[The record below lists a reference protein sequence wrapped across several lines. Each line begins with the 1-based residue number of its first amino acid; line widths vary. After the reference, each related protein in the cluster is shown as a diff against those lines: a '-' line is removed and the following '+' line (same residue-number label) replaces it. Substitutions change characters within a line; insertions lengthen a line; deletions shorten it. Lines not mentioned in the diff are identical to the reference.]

1 MIADKAQR
9 VRLPKWA
16 LDIIRLIMGL
26 QPGRYVITLQ
36 VFEDGRRV
44 AKAKPDPPANE
55 LLQ

>member
-1 MIADKAQR
+1 MLTDKARR

-16 LDIIRLIMGL
+16 LDIVRLIMGL

-44 AKAKPDPPANE
+44 ARARAETPASKTM
-55 LLQ
+55 Q